1 MANQSVF
8 SFCVKCM
15 RPEVTEEVIRNTL
28 RDIGEINY
36 IDLVQKNSPLPDDPS
51 KFYMMAFIHMKS
63 WSNALS
69 DNLVRQTFIDKVRS
83 DVGVN
88 FVYDEDGHYIVLRE
102 NHNPNRSSGSD
113 WFNDNQNY
121 IAKLEQENAQFKH
134 AAITNFN
141 NLHNMRCQYDEL
153 TTQIQEMRALNQQL
167 TIHNNTLQQQ
177 VAFLT
182 SQYIPTAFPPTN
194 YNPSAPP
201 YVPQYESDVD
211 TQISDSNF

>member
-1 MANQSVF
+1 MTNQSVF

-121 IAKLEQENAQFKH
+121 IAKLEH
-134 AAITNFN
+134 D
-141 NLHNMRCQYDEL
+141 MRCQYNEL
-153 TTQIQEMRALNQQL
+153 TNQIQEMRALNQQL

>member
-1 MANQSVF
+1 MWA
-8 SFCVKCM
+8 
-15 RPEVTEEVIRNTL
+15 
-28 RDIGEINY
+28 
-36 IDLVQKNSPLPDDPS
+36 VQ
-51 KFYMMAFIHMKS
+51 
-63 WSNALS
+63 
-69 DNLVRQTFIDKVRS
+69 T
-83 DVGVN
+83 
-88 FVYDEDGHYIVLRE
+88 VYDEDGHYIVLRE

-121 IAKLEQENAQFKH
+121 IAKLEQENAQFKQ

-141 NLHNMRCQYDEL
+141 NLHDMRCQYDEL
-153 TTQIQEMRALNQQL
+153 TNQIQEMRALNQQL